1 MHSPAKPALLL
12 HVKCHIISVVFV
24 HCKQQR
30 TAPLITILHL
40 IFCYKDISPKQ
51 APVTSVSVHDQNAKV
66 WKIGDYLERIGKIN
80 ITVTILNDN
89 FYFFYWGGGVSQL
102 GKKAPIFHI
111 PVLNLVVEL
120 PPIKTEMKTEN

>member
-1 MHSPAKPALLL
+1 M
-12 HVKCHIISVVFV
+12 
-24 HCKQQR
+24 
-30 TAPLITILHL
+30 
-40 IFCYKDISPKQ
+40 
-51 APVTSVSVHDQNAKV
+51 TSVSVHDQNAKV

-89 FYFFYWGGGVSQL
+89 FYFFYWGGSQL

>member
-1 MHSPAKPALLL
+1 M
-12 HVKCHIISVVFV
+12 
-24 HCKQQR
+24 
-30 TAPLITILHL
+30 
-40 IFCYKDISPKQ
+40 
-51 APVTSVSVHDQNAKV
+51 TSVSVHDQNAKV

-89 FYFFYWGGGVSQL
+89 FYLGGGLSW